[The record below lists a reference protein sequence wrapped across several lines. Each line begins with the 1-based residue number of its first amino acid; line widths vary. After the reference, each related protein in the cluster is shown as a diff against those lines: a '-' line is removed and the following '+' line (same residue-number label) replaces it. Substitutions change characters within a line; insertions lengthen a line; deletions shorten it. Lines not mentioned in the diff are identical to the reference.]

1 MNTFLEFL
9 DKIKDL
15 NIVKLFAGFFTQENV
30 APWLHRLQGAAGNGD
45 YSASAKSMLVWAI
58 IIAVAIFVI
67 DQIFYLT
74 HPDQRN
80 LSRRRWRAIEEGV
93 GALGVSARTLVARA
107 RSMWIN
113 RGRRAH
119 RP

>member
-1 MNTFLEFL
+1 MNAFLEFL

-15 NIVKLFAGFFTQENV
+15 NIVKLFARFFTQENFS
-30 APWLHRLQGAAGNGD
+30 PWLHRLQGAGHGAYG
-45 YSASAKSMLVWAI
+45 ASAKSMLVWAI
-58 IIAVAIFVI
+58 IIAIAIFVI

-74 HPDQRN
+74 HPDQRD

-93 GALGVSARTLVARA
+93 GALGVSARTLIGRA

-113 RGRRAH
+113 RGRTH